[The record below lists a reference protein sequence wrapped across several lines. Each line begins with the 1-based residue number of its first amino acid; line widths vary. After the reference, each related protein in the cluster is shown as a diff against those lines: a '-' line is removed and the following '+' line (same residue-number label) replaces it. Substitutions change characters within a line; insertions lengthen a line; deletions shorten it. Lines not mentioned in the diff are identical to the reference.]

1 MCGIAGLLHRD
12 GRPVDRA
19 QLERMATRI
28 AHRGP
33 DGAGFHVDEGRPAVG
48 LASRRLAIIDI
59 PGGAQPM
66 ASEDGAF
73 TIVYNGE
80 VFNAPEVRAELEG
93 HGHTFRTR
101 CDTEVVLRG
110 YAQWGPEVLA
120 RLNGM
125 WAFAVWDRPAR
136 RLFLARDR
144 LGVKPLVYTEAEG
157 GTLVFA
163 SEIKALLAS
172 GLVERRL
179 DPAALPHYLASFTVP
194 EPGSFFSGVRRLPA
208 GHYLLADAS
217 GPRVVRYWDCALEE
231 ESDRGARAY
240 EEEIGALLADAVKR
254 RLVSDV
260 PLGVFLSGGI
270 DSGLMATLAARDTD
284 AALRTFTV
292 GFEGGAD
299 ERPAARRLARALG
312 ARHTDEG
319 VGAHEAAAA
328 LPGLLEANDEPL
340 QSLVQG
346 HFVSRLARR
355 DVTVALAG
363 IGGDELFSSY
373 PTHRVVDTLARFDRL
388 PAPLRRAALALAP
401 LHPRGRGFARLA
413 ALAGD
418 QRVSRR
424 LLQQTEAALR
434 RELLDPGLAAD
445 LDLEAPVHVLEEHFA
460 RTPARDPL
468 NRVLYVYVKTY
479 LADELLRAADSMSM
493 AHSLEVRVPLL
504 DYRLVERALRIPAA
518 HKMTLGEG
526 KVLLRRLA
534 RTVLPPGS
542 VPRVKRGFALPLAAW
557 LRGPLTEM
565 VRDVLAEPAVR
576 RRGVFAPAATARLVE
591 ACLEGQDR
599 LGQAVLMLLS
609 FELWARRVLDAP
621 AAPAE
626 PLAPSV
632 STAPAAAVSAPA
644 LSVVVVNWNTQ
655 GLLRDCLTTLAAHM
669 KDVDH
674 EVLVV
679 DNASADGSADMVA
692 REFPAVRLI
701 RNTENVGFAR
711 ANNQA
716 MRVARGQWFMLLNSD
731 TRLTDDSVAR
741 LFAQVRDRP
750 GAGVTHCRLLL
761 ENGHVQYSTYRFP
774 SVRLAVLEGF
784 GLYKLLPAARRGRL
798 LLAGYWEEEEE
809 REVDWVSGAFMLMP
823 RAVFETTGGFSEEFF
838 MYGEDLEWCYR
849 IRAAGFSIRHFPQA
863 SLIHLDHSSSNIR
876 WGERRVALCLK
887 SQLDIYGQRHGRLGQ
902 AALHGTGVAVAAFR
916 AGYFALRGLRGGRG
930 GYDREMVRYYL
941 LSLRTYARL
950 LRGRA

>member
-1 MCGIAGLLHRD
+1 MCGIAGLLQRD

-33 DGAGFHVDEGRPAVG
+33 DGAGFHLDGGRPSVG
-48 LASRRLAIIDI
+48 LASRRLAVIDI
-59 PGGAQPM
+59 SGGAQPM
-66 ASEDGAF
+66 ATEDGAC

-80 VFNAPEVRAELEG
+80 VFNAPELRAELEG
-93 HGHTFRTR
+93 HGHRFRSR

-110 YAQWGPEVLA
+110 YVQWGPEVLG

-125 WAFAVWDRPAR
+125 WGFALWDRPRR

-144 LGVKPLVYTEAEG
+144 LGVKPVVYSETG
-157 GTLVFA
+157 SGTLVFA

-179 DPAALPHYLASFTVP
+179 DPAALPHYLSSFTVP
-194 EPGSFFSGVRRLPA
+194 EPGSFFAGVRRLPA
-208 GHYLLADAS
+208 GHYLLADA
-217 GPRVVRYWDCALEE
+217 GGTRTVRYWDCALEE
-231 ESDRGARAY
+231 EEDRGAAAY
-240 EEEIGALLADAVKR
+240 QEEIGALLADAVKR

-270 DSGLMATLAARDTD
+270 DSGLMAALAARET

-292 GFEGGAD
+292 GFEGSAD

-312 ARHTDEG
+312 ARHSEEG
-319 VGAHEAAAA
+319 VGAREAAAA
-328 LPGLLEANDEPL
+328 LPALLEASDEPL
-340 QSLVQG
+340 QSLVQS

-373 PTHRVVDTLARFDRL
+373 PTHRVVHMLARFDRL
-388 PAPLRRAALALAP
+388 PAPLRRLALSLAP
-401 LHPRGRGFARLA
+401 LHARGRSFARLA
-413 ALAGD
+413 ALAAD
-418 QRVSRR
+418 ERVSRR
-424 LLQQTEAALR
+424 LLQQTEGDLR
-434 RELLDPGLAAD
+434 ARLLHPDLAAGV
-445 LDLEAPVHVLEEHFA
+445 DLEAPVHALQEHLA
-460 RTPARDPL
+460 RALSRDPL

-493 AHSLEVRVPLL
+493 AHSLEVRVPML
-504 DYRLVERALRIPAA
+504 DYRLVERALQIPAA
-518 HKMTLGEG
+518 HKMTARAG

-542 VPRVKRGFALPLAAW
+542 VERVKRGFALPLAAW

-576 RRGVFAPAATARLVE
+576 RRGVFAPEATARLVE

-599 LGQAVLMLLS
+599 LSQAVLMLLS
-609 FELWARRVLDAP
+609 FELWARRVLDAAP
-621 AAPAE
+621 AAPE
-626 PLAPSV
+626 PRPPSLD
-632 STAPAAAVSAPA
+632 TAPVPPARAPE
-644 LSVVVVNWNTQ
+644 LTVIVVNWNTQ
-655 GLLRDCLTTLAAHM
+655 GLLRDCLTTVAAYL
-669 KDVDH
+669 KDVRH
-674 EVLVV
+674 EVIVV

-701 RNTENVGFAR
+701 RNPENVGFAR

-716 MRVARGQWFMLLNSD
+716 MRVAAGEWFMLLNSD

-741 LFAQVRDRP
+741 LFASVRGRP
-750 GAGVTHCRLLL
+750 GLGVAHCRLLL
-761 ENGHVQYSTYRFP
+761 EDGRVQYSTYRFP
-774 SVRLAVLEGF
+774 SVGLSVLEGF
-784 GLYKLLPAARRGRL
+784 GFYKLLPPARRGEL
-798 LLAGYWEEEEE
+798 LLSGYWEEGEE
-809 REVDWVSGAFMLMP
+809 RDVDWVSGAFMLMP
-823 RAVFETTGGFSEEFF
+823 RAVFEQTGGFSEEFF

-876 WGERRVALCLK
+876 WGERRIALCLK
-887 SQLDIYGQRHGRLGQ
+887 SQLEIHGQRHGRLAQ

-916 AGYFALRGLRGGRG
+916 AAYFGLRGLRGGRG
-930 GYDREMVRYYL
+930 GYDREMLRYYL
-941 LSLRTYARL
+941 YSLRTYARL
-950 LRGRA
+950 LRGRT